1 MSFNERCCVRS
12 GVFLQQDG
20 AYILDASIDGQYELI
35 TSQHLSQLAV
45 HMRTSVPNRRTL
57 IARLR
62 ELETGENLLEY
73 QMLVMDTIR
82 DAFMEKRRC
91 ETSSARS
98 AVSETTDAG
107 SVFSHQTR
115 L

>member
-1 MSFNERCCVRS
+1 MNFNERCSVRT

-20 AYILDASIDGQYELI
+20 AHILDATIDGQYGLI

-62 ELETGENLLEY
+62 ELEIGESLLEY
-73 QMLVMDTIR
+73 EMRVMDTIR
-82 DAFMEKRRC
+82 DAFTEKRRC
-91 ETSSARS
+91 ETSSSRS